1 MLSKQEDIT
10 TLPLKKNIYIFTY
23 YKKIMNLQIKR
34 FLIYMINWI
43 FIFKVSLNIMV
54 FFLKKY
60 IYLSIDESK
69 FTKKNISTN
78 HQLP

>member
-1 MLSKQEDIT
+1 
-10 TLPLKKNIYIFTY
+10 
-23 YKKIMNLQIKR
+23 
-34 FLIYMINWI
+34 MINWI

-69 FTKKNISTN
+69 FTKKKY
-78 HQLP
+78 